1 MTPVDF
7 GSTRRFF
14 AFAGLLVAC
23 AIGAARAATPLP
35 QESLVPGGVALIRI
49 DAPLDDPPRVT
60 LGSARVML
68 LRQDDHWLAVAGIPL
83 AAAPGKI
90 AVTVVRR
97 EAMPSSVDLV
107 VRPKQYS
114 VQRLQVTPGMVEL
127 SSADLAR
134 VNRERPVLQAALATF
149 SETPPSTLRLLQPVP
164 GTRSSSYG
172 SRRVFNGQPRSPHT
186 GMDIAAPQGTPVV
199 AAARGRVVLAGDSFF
214 GGNTVILDHGQGLVT
229 MYGHLS
235 RIDVAVGDVVE
246 TGTVIGRVGA
256 TGRVTGPHLHWGVTL
271 NQTAVDPALFVA
283 AGGGRDGGAS
293 AR

>member
-1 MTPVDF
+1 M
-7 GSTRRFF
+7 
-14 AFAGLLVAC
+14 
-23 AIGAARAATPLP
+23 
-35 QESLVPGGVALIRI
+35 PGGVALIRI

-127 SSADLAR
+127 SPADLAR
-134 VNRERPVLQAALATF
+134 VNRERPCCKRR
-149 SETPPSTLRLLQPVP
+149 SPPSARRCHPRLRLLQPVP

-172 SRRVFNGQPRSPHT
+172 SRRVFNNQPRSPHT
-186 GMDIAAPQGTPVV
+186 GMDIAAPLGTPVV
-199 AAARGRVVLAGDSFF
+199 APARGRVVL
-214 GGNTVILDHGQGLVT
+214 T
-229 MYGHLS
+229 
-235 RIDVAVGDVVE
+235 
-246 TGTVIGRVGA
+246 A
-256 TGRVTGPHLHWGVTL
+256 TISS
-271 NQTAVDPALFVA
+271 TATP
-283 AGGGRDGGAS
+283 
-293 AR
+293 